1 MPMPRPKIVKETRR
15 EPAEREPPF
24 KSACT
29 PHKWLSEESL
39 RLFDRAGGTGSPFP
53 LYLSDLAE
61 SKIREHAVKEAP
73 RRLEVLGLLLGEVSI
88 WKGATYVD
96 CRDVVT
102 TTLRSSSSKVK
113 FNPDAFPNLFLQLD
127 DSGFDYILVGWYHSH
142 PGHTCFLSRTDLD
155 TQRSMFDQ
163 PYHTALVID
172 PVNEDV
178 KAFRLTGRG
187 FEYEEIPFAVYSRE
201 SSQRAKGRTRRLKVK
216 PVVRHELP

>member
-1 MPMPRPKIVKETRR
+1 MPRPKIVKETRR

-24 KSACT
+24 KSACR
-29 PHKWLSEESL
+29 PHAWLSEESL
-39 RLFDRAGGTGSPFP
+39 ELFESARDSESPYP

-61 SKIREHAVKEAP
+61 NKIREHALKEAP
-73 RRLEVLGLLLGEVSI
+73 RRLEVLGLLLGEVST
-88 WKGATYVD
+88 WNGTPYVS

-102 TTLRSSSSKVK
+102 TKLTSSSSKVK

-155 TQRSMFDQ
+155 TQRTMFDQ
-163 PYHTALVID
+163 PYHTAMVID

-178 KAFRLTGRG
+178 KAFRLIGRG
-187 FEYEEIPFAVYSRE
+187 YEYDEIPFAIYPRNSTVRN
-201 SSQRAKGRTRRLKVK
+201 KGRSRRLKVK
-216 PVVRHELP
+216 PAGTA